1 LQVGAERALHQAI
14 AAAVEA
20 WPKGAQPAAQVR
32 ERERERERERGAVG
46 CVPKHGWQRQRLE
59 G

>member
-1 LQVGAERALHQAI
+1 MGAERALHQAI

-32 ERERERERERGAVG
+32 ERERERERERGEQLVVSQSTAG
-46 CVPKHGWQRQRLE
+46 SGS